1 MVAQVEVAGIEVA
14 VVQDNQYSVLALEF
28 SEIFASSVVVEA
40 EYVTIKPHLTS
51 SESRTASLFQGD
63 FVHREPGED
72 NASCLSSFDAYFAKV
87 LFKDNTADTRVRFQ
101 CHLDDFGLPVRI
113 GTEISDA

>member
-1 MVAQVEVAGIEVA
+1 MVAQVEVAGIEVT
-14 VVQDNQYSVLALEF
+14 VVQDNQYGILALEF
-28 SEIFASSVVVEA
+28 SEIFSPSVVVEA
-40 EYVTIKPHLTS
+40 KYIPIKPDFTS

-63 FVHREPGED
+63 LMHREPGED
-72 NASCLSSFDAYFAKV
+72 NASCLSSFDTYFAKV

-113 GTEISDA
+113 GAEISDA